1 MDFKKNKDV
10 KINNICMVVLQAI
23 DRLEYIHSK
32 SIIHRD
38 IQTNNFLIGKKNKE
52 ILNNFI

>member
-1 MDFKKNKDV
+1 
-10 KINNICMVVLQAI
+10 MVVLQAI

-52 ILNNFI
+52 IFTLGKNNGL